1 MGRDELLFDSRA
13 AIEELVAAGIPRRQA
28 VAFVRLF
35 VRAIR
40 WKLGSDDRHLEE
52 SSDSARSDIPF
63 DTRAAADELV
73 AAGVP
78 ERQAD
83 ALARLLVQA
92 TAYDLAVTG
101 VM

>member
-1 MGRDELLFDSRA
+1 MGREEFLFDSRA
-13 AIEELVAAGIPRRQA
+13 AIGELAAVGIPRRQA
-28 VAFVRLF
+28 EAFVRLL

-40 WKLGSDDRHLEE
+40 WNIARGNRRLEE

-78 ERQAD
+78 ERQAN
-83 ALARLLVQA
+83 ALAHLLVQA
-92 TAYDLAVTG
+92 TKHETAVTG
-101 VM
+101 VI